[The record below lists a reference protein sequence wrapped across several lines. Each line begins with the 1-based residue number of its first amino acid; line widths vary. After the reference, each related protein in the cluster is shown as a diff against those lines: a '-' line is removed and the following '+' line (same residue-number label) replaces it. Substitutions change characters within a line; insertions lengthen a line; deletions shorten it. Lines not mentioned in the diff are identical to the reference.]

1 MSALGLTVEQLAERK
16 LRLHAGDAGK
26 VMEGRYREVWQRF
39 QPGYRP
45 EDLSGEFRVMLGSY
59 TEPFGLW
66 WTEKTTRREI
76 QYFSDNPLLRHVW
89 HALTG
94 REARGEL
101 RVSPDYPFL
110 ACNLDALTTT
120 PQGREA
126 VLDAK
131 HLGRIGEAEILRY
144 TPAGVWQATVMGADW
159 WGIAPIVGNKWQ
171 EPIFQEVDPLY
182 QAELIAR
189 ARECWGFIE
198 RGEEPQDHAEPV
210 PPPKPQPKLRQI
222 DLDLLPDALRPN
234 WYGEFAKLARTF
246 AETKGAF
253 DLHAITRENLKQ
265 LVPEDIG
272 SAKLGLVRFKRDN
285 RGVSISLDKGA
296 DQ

>member
-1 MSALGLTVEQLAERK
+1 MNALGLTVEQLAERK

-26 VMEGRYREVWQRF
+26 VMEGRYHEVWERF
-39 QPGYRP
+39 QPDYVP
-45 EDLSGEFRVMLGSY
+45 EDLSGEFRVAIGSY
-59 TEPFGLW
+59 TEPLGLW
-66 WTEKTTRREI
+66 WTEKMTGREI
-76 QYFSDNPLLRHVW
+76 QYFSDNQLMGHIWR
-89 HALTG
+89 ALTG
-94 REARGEL
+94 REALPEL
-101 RVSPDYPFL
+101 CLNADYPFL

-120 PQGREA
+120 PQGHEA

-131 HLGRIGEAEILRY
+131 HLGRLGEAEILRY
-144 TPAGVWQATVMGADW
+144 TPAGVFQATVVGYDW
-159 WGIAPIVGNKWQ
+159 WGIAPIVGNRW
-171 EPIFQEVDPLY
+171 EAPIFQEVDPLY

-189 ARECWGFIE
+189 ARECWGYIE
-198 RGEEPQDHAEPV
+198 RGEEPQDHTEPV

-222 DLDLLPDALRPN
+222 NLDLLPDALRPN

-272 SAKLGLVRFKRDN
+272 LVKLGLVRFKRDN
-285 RGVSISLDKGA
+285 RGVSIALDKSDG
-296 DQ
+296 